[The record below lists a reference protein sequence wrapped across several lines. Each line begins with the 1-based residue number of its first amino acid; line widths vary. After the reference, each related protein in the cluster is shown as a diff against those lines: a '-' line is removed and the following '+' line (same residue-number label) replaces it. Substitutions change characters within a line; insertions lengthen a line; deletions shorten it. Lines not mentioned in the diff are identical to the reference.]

1 MRHLWL
7 KRWFF
12 GMPAIILTLALVFVF
27 ASIGWLLLGS
37 RLRLMADPKLND
49 RANLAAY
56 AAILLPLVFVV
67 VFYLIEHL

>member
-1 MRHLWL
+1 
-7 KRWFF
+7 
-12 GMPAIILTLALVFVF
+12 MPAIILTLALVFVL

-37 RLRLMADPKLND
+37 RLRLVADPKLND

-67 VFYLIEHL
+67 IFYLVEHL